1 MTGGIRISGLRK
13 HYGEVRAVDGVDIDI
28 AAGEVVALLGPNGAG
43 KSTTIDML
51 LGLTRPDAGQIS
63 IFGMTPEQATASGA
77 VGAML
82 QTGSLIQGLT
92 VRELIEMLAAL
103 YPKAM
108 PVDDVL
114 KRARI
119 DDIANRRSE
128 KLSGGQTQRVRF
140 AMALVPDPDVLVLD
154 EPTVAMDVET
164 RHAFWGSMRE
174 FATSGR
180 TVLFATHYLDEAD
193 AFADRIVLISQGVIV
208 ADGPTTEI
216 KATVGGRTIRATLPG
231 ADATALELL
240 PGVSKAEVRGDSV
253 LLHCSD
259 SDAAVRALLAGY
271 PAARDLEI
279 SGADLEQ
286 AFLTLTEVTT
296 R

>member
-1 MTGGIRISGLRK
+1 
-13 HYGEVRAVDGVDIDI
+13 
-28 AAGEVVALLGPNGAG
+28 
-43 KSTTIDML
+43 
-51 LGLTRPDAGQIS
+51 
-63 IFGMTPEQATASGA
+63 
-77 VGAML
+77 
-82 QTGSLIQGLT
+82 
-92 VRELIEMLAAL
+92 
-103 YPKAM
+103 
-108 PVDDVL
+108 
-114 KRARI
+114 
-119 DDIANRRSE
+119 
-128 KLSGGQTQRVRF
+128 
-140 AMALVPDPDVLVLD
+140 
-154 EPTVAMDVET
+154 MDVET

-193 AFADRIVLISQGVIV
+193 SFADRIVLISQGVIV

-286 AFLTLTEVTT
+286 AFLTLTEVTA